1 MRNLFVALFLL
12 LNLNLGASAQSVSP
26 ADETQ
31 FHTVISDQLEA
42 FKAGDGGLAYSFA
55 APTVQQIFPNAETF
69 MAMVQRGY
77 PMVLHNQSYE
87 FGALG
92 KDALGRPVQQ
102 VRITGPDGEHYV
114 AAYAMQQQ
122 PDGSWKIV
130 IDHAFG
136 ALEDLVAKN

>member
-1 MRNLFVALFLL
+1 MRNFVVALFLL
-12 LNLNLGASAQSVSP
+12 LNLNLNASAQTVAP
-26 ADETQ
+26 ADESQ
-31 FHTVISDQLEA
+31 FHAVISNQLEA

-55 APTVQQIFPNAETF
+55 APLVQQIFPNAETF

-92 KDALGRPVQQ
+92 QDALGRPVQQ
-102 VRITGPDGEHYV
+102 VKITGLDGEHYV

-122 PDGSWKIV
+122 PDGSWKIAACTLMKIEGV
-130 IDHAFG
+130 G
-136 ALEDLVAKN
+136 V